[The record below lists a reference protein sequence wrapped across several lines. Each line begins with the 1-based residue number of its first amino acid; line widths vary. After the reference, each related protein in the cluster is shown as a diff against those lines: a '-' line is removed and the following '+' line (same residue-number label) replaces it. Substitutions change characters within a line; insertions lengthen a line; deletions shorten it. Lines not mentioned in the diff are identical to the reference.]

1 MRSPFRAHESTV
13 QILGE
18 PTTSEPLNPEPVNG
32 YDISKLGPILETGNL
47 KLDDTLIASWSI
59 EFRVSSVKFLVV
71 NTIISLRK
79 ICDELIQKHYHERHI
94 T

>member
-32 YDISKLGPILETGNL
+32 YINRNHFNKTLQFMKRKLIFQKSHHKTKEPNQKNFNNSSLPATITRLPCIL
-47 KLDDTLIASWSI
+47 KY
-59 EFRVSSVKFLVV
+59 FL
-71 NTIISLRK
+71 TK
-79 ICDELIQKHYHERHI
+79 
-94 T
+94 

>member
-32 YDISKLGPILETGNL
+32 YNIDNIHPMLISVQETTDI
-47 KLDDTLIASWSI
+47 LI
-59 EFRVSSVKFLVV
+59 K
-71 NTIISLRK
+71 
-79 ICDELIQKHYHERHI
+79 Y
-94 T
+94 